1 MDVNGWQAAFGKLAR
16 ETMSSPELERYYSV
30 PITRARARLLLQQLS
45 LYVRHRRDCWAF
57 VSGNCPVL
65 AVKQKI
71 LAHEYEE
78 MIRDAHSEHGH
89 LDLIIRQGRA
99 IGLTAKDILEA
110 KPIPSTTATLY
121 AWGWICKKKHWLEGL
136 AAMTMT
142 EWNQDDRL
150 LADLGGGHAARMGEL
165 WIKYLGVTWDDL
177 PNWKAHRAADREHV
191 DMFLSI
197 WEEFG
202 MGENEEI
209 ILQAA
214 RESEELYRVYQT
226 GIAMRWRRFR
236 EIINKSP
243 LPPIF
248 QRGVMRPTLTPH
260 PRKFPPFEK
269 GCMDREQG

>member
-1 MDVNGWQAAFGKLAR
+1 MDANGWQTAFGKLAR

-89 LDLIIRQGRA
+89 LDLIIRQGKA

-177 PNWKAHRAADREHV
+177 PNWKAHRAADKEHV

-202 MGENEEI
+202 MDENEEI

-226 GIAMRWRRFR
+226 GIADAVAAL
-236 EIINKSP
+236 S
-243 LPPIF
+243 
-248 QRGVMRPTLTPH
+248 
-260 PRKFPPFEK
+260 
-269 GCMDREQG
+269 

>member
-1 MDVNGWQAAFGKLAR
+1 
-16 ETMSSPELERYYSV
+16 
-30 PITRARARLLLQQLS
+30 
-45 LYVRHRRDCWAF
+45 

-78 MIRDAHSEHGH
+78 MIRDQHSEHGH
-89 LDLIIRQGRA
+89 LDLIIRQGKA
-99 IGLTAKDILEA
+99 IGVSAEDILEA

-165 WIKYLGVTWDDL
+165 WIKYLGITWDDL
-177 PNWKAHRAADREHV
+177 PNWKAHRAADKEHV
-191 DMFLSI
+191 DMFLSV

-202 MGENEEI
+202 QGENEEI

-214 RESEELYRVYQT
+214 KESEELYRVYQT
-226 GIAMRWRRFR
+226 GIADAM
-236 EIINKSP
+236 E
-243 LPPIF
+243 
-248 QRGVMRPTLTPH
+248 GLT
-260 PRKFPPFEK
+260 
-269 GCMDREQG
+269 

>member
-1 MDVNGWQAAFGKLAR
+1 VDQNAWKAAFGKLAR
-16 ETMSSPELERYYSV
+16 ATMSSPELERYYAV
-30 PITRARARLLLQQLS
+30 PIARPRAQLLLQQLS
-45 LYVRHRRDCWAF
+45 LYVRHRRDCWAY

-89 LDLIIRQGRA
+89 LDLIIRQGKA
-99 IGLTAKDILEA
+99 IGLNAKDILEA
-110 KPIPSTTATLY
+110 KPIPTTTATLY
-121 AWGWICKKKHWLEGL
+121 AWGWMTKNKNWLEGL

-150 LADLGGGHAARMGEL
+150 LDDLGGGHAARMGNL
-165 WIKYLGVTWDDL
+165 WIKYLGLTWDDL
-177 PNWKAHRAADREHV
+177 PNWKAHRAADKEHV

-202 MGENEEI
+202 VGETERI

-214 RESEELYRVYQT
+214 KESEELYRIYQT
-226 GIAMRWRRFR
+226 GIADAM
-236 EIINKSP
+236 EALS
-243 LPPIF
+243 
-248 QRGVMRPTLTPH
+248 
-260 PRKFPPFEK
+260 
-269 GCMDREQG
+269 

>member
-45 LYVRHRRDCWAF
+45 LYVCHRRDCWAL

-78 MIRDAHSEHGH
+78 MICDAHSEHGH
-89 LDLIIRQGRA
+89 LDLIIRQGKA

-110 KPIPSTTATLY
+110 KPISSTTATLY

-136 AAMTMT
+136 TAMTMT

-165 WIKYLGVTWDDL
+165 WIKYLGLTWDDL

-226 GIAMRWRRFR
+226 GIADGM
-236 EIINKSP
+236 EALS
-243 LPPIF
+243 
-248 QRGVMRPTLTPH
+248 
-260 PRKFPPFEK
+260 
-269 GCMDREQG
+269 